1 MIARVGEHAK
11 GNMTAVNIVVNVLA
25 MLLPLVL
32 LAVLWMLMLRARK
45 RRGDALVNDG
55 SSTRAVTVLLV
66 LLVVATVVS
75 GTLGGWSL
83 ESVLIPLGWLGT
95 GLAIGLLV
103 WLFRR

>member
-1 MIARVGEHAK
+1 MMARVGEHAK
-11 GNMTAVNIVVNVLA
+11 GNMTVVNIVVNVLA

-32 LAVLWMLMLRARK
+32 LGALWMLTLRARK
-45 RRGDALVNDG
+45 RRGDALVNHG
-55 SSTRAVTVLLV
+55 SSTRAVTVLMV

-75 GTLGGWSL
+75 GMGGWSL
-83 ESVLIPLGWLGT
+83 ESVLIPLGWLVT